1 MTNSL
6 SEEIMGQY
14 LLGIDN
20 GSTVSKA
27 ALFDLHGKEIAV
39 ASQKV
44 HTEYPH
50 PGWTERNM
58 ETLWQ
63 GTATAIRE
71 VLAKSGVK
79 PEEIA
84 GIGNTGHGNGVYLL
98 DKQGKPLRNGIQSMD
113 SRAADIVNEWNDSN
127 LHASVFPFTIQSF
140 WPAQPNALLVW
151 LKKNEPQNYERLG
164 AILMVK
170 DYIKYCLTGETT
182 GDYTD
187 MSATSLMD
195 VRNRCYS
202 RDLMA
207 LYGLS
212 EAYDAL
218 PPLKHSSEICGQ
230 VTPAAAGET
239 GLAIGTPV
247 VGGLFDVD
255 ASAIGAGVINPNQA
269 CLVMGSWSINEV
281 ITREP
286 IVDPSL
292 FMTTLFAEP
301 GLYLT
306 IEGSATSATNLEW
319 FVNQCCGDE
328 RVEAKQRGVS
338 VYEIC
343 SEEVA
348 SVAPDSSNII
358 FHPFL
363 YGSNVQPTAR
373 AGFYGVAGWHTRAHL
388 LRALYEGVV
397 FGHLSHIEKLRA
409 AGGKFN
415 SARLAGGGSRSSVW
429 SQMFADTIQVPVEI
443 SDGNE
448 LGARGVALSAGIGAG
463 IYRDYAEAVQEAVSV
478 IRVHE
483 PIPANT
489 PHYLARYAQYQRLAN
504 VMQEPWEA
512 LSKLG

>member
-1 MTNSL
+1 MA
-6 SEEIMGQY
+6 QY

-27 ALFDLHGKEIAV
+27 ALFDFHGKEIAV
-39 ASQKV
+39 ASCKAD
-44 HTEYPH
+44 TEYPH
-50 PGWTERNM
+50 PGWTERDM
-58 ETLWQ
+58 EMLWQ
-63 GTATAIRE
+63 STASAICE
-71 VLAKSGVK
+71 VIARSGAQ

-98 DKQGKPLRNGIQSMD
+98 DKQGRPLRNGIQSMD
-113 SRAADIVNEWNDSN
+113 SRAADVMNEWRQRN
-127 LHASVFPFTIQSF
+127 LHSQVFPFTIQSF

-151 LKKNEPQNYERLG
+151 LKVNEPQNYERLG

-170 DYIKYCLTGETT
+170 DYIKYRLTGEIT

-187 MSATSLMD
+187 MSASSLMD
-195 VRNRCYS
+195 VRNQCYS
-202 RDLMA
+202 RELMA

-212 EAYDAL
+212 EAYEAL
-218 PPLKHSSEICGQ
+218 PPLKQSSEMIGR
-230 VTPAAAGET
+230 VTPAAAQET
-239 GLAIGTPV
+239 GLAAGTPV

-255 ASAIGAGVINPNQA
+255 ASAIGAGALHVNQA

-281 ITREP
+281 ITKEP

-301 GLYLT
+301 GLFLT

-328 RVEAKQRGVS
+328 RAEAKRRGIS
-338 VYEIC
+338 VYDVC

-348 SVAPDSSNII
+348 SLPPGSTNII

-363 YGSNVQPTAR
+363 YGSNVQPSAR

-397 FGHLSHIEKLRA
+397 FGHLSHIEKLRT
-409 AGGKFN
+409 AGAQIN
-415 SARLAGGGSRSSVW
+415 TARLAGGGSRSPVW
-429 SQMFADTIQVPVEI
+429 SQMFADTIQVPMEV

-448 LGARGVALSAGIGAG
+448 LGARGAALSAGIGAG
-463 IYRDYAEAVQEAVSV
+463 IYSNYAEAVREAVSV
-478 IRVHE
+478 VRVHD
-483 PIPANT
+483 PVPAST
-489 PHYLARYAQYQRLAN
+489 SLYLERYAEYQRLLQ
-504 VMQEPWEA
+504 VMQAPWEA
-512 LSKLG
+512 LNKLG

>member
-1 MTNSL
+1 MA
-6 SEEIMGQY
+6 QY

-27 ALFDLHGKEIAV
+27 ALFDLHGREIAV
-39 ASQKV
+39 ASCKAD
-44 HTEYPH
+44 TEYPH
-50 PGWTERNM
+50 PGWTERGM
-58 ETLWQ
+58 EMLWQ
-63 GTATAIRE
+63 GTASAIRE

-84 GIGNTGHGNGVYLL
+84 GIGNTGHGNGAYLL
-98 DKQGKPLRNGIQSMD
+98 DKQGQPLRNGIQSMD
-113 SRAADIVNEWNDSN
+113 SRAADVLTEWNQRN
-127 LHASVFPFTIQSF
+127 LHEKVFPFTIQSF
-140 WPAQPNALLVW
+140 WPAQPNAILAW

-170 DYIKYCLTGETT
+170 DYIKYRLTGEVT

-195 VRNRCYS
+195 VRNKCYS
-202 RDLMA
+202 RELMDL
-207 LYGLS
+207 YDLS

-218 PPLKHSSEICGQ
+218 PPLKQSSEVCGQ
-230 VTPAAAGET
+230 VTSAAAQET
-239 GLAIGTPV
+239 GLAVGTPV

-255 ASAIGAGVINPNQA
+255 ASAIGAGAININKA

-281 ITREP
+281 ITKEP

-301 GLYLT
+301 GLFLT

-328 RVEAKQRGVS
+328 RAEAKRRGVS
-338 VYEIC
+338 VYEVC

-348 SVAPDSSNII
+348 SLPPGSTNII

-397 FGHLSHIEKLRA
+397 FGHLNHIEKLRK
-409 AGGKFN
+409 AGGQIN
-415 SARLAGGGSRSSVW
+415 TARLAGGGSRSAVW
-429 SQMFADTIQVPVEI
+429 SQMFADTIQVPMEI

-448 LGARGVALSAGIGAG
+448 LGARGAALSAGVGAG
-463 IYRDYAEAVQEAVSV
+463 IYCDYAEAVQEAVKIV
-478 IRVHE
+478 RVHE

-489 PHYLARYAQYQRLAN
+489 PLYLARYAEYERLIH
-504 VMQEPWEA
+504 VMQAPWEA
-512 LSKLG
+512 LNKLD

>member
-1 MTNSL
+1 MAK
-6 SEEIMGQY
+6 Y

-39 ASQKV
+39 ASCKAE
-44 HTEYPH
+44 TEYPH
-50 PGWTERNM
+50 PGWTERDM
-58 ETLWQ
+58 EILWQ
-63 GTATAIRE
+63 CTATAIRE

-98 DKQGKPLRNGIQSMD
+98 DKQGQPLRKGIQSMD
-113 SRAADIVNEWNDSN
+113 SRAADVVTDWNKRN
-127 LHASVFPFTIQSF
+127 LHEQVFPFTIQSF
-140 WPAQPNALLVW
+140 WPAQPNAILAW
-151 LKKNEPQNYERLG
+151 LKKNEPQNYESLG

-170 DYIKYCLTGETT
+170 DYIKYRLTGEIT

-195 VRNRCYS
+195 VRNKCYS
-202 RDLMA
+202 RELME
-207 LYGLS
+207 LYDLS

-218 PPLKHSSEICGQ
+218 PPLKHSSEVIGQ
-230 VTPAAAGET
+230 VTPAAAQET
-239 GLAIGTPV
+239 GLTVGTPV

-255 ASAIGAGVINPNQA
+255 ASAIGAGAININQA

-281 ITREP
+281 ITKDP

-301 GLYLT
+301 GLFLT

-328 RVEAKQRGVS
+328 RAEAKRRGVS

-348 SVAPDSSNII
+348 SLPPGSTNII

-373 AGFYGVAGWHTRAHL
+373 AGFYGVAGWHTRTHL

-397 FGHLSHIEKLRA
+397 FGHLNHIEKLRK
-409 AGGKFN
+409 AGAQIN
-415 SARLAGGGSRSSVW
+415 TARLAGGGSRSEVW
-429 SQMFADTIQVPVEI
+429 SQMFADTIQVPMEI

-448 LGARGVALSAGIGAG
+448 LGARGAALSAGIGAG
-463 IYRDYAEAVQEAVSV
+463 IYSDYSEAVREAVSV
-478 IRVHE
+478 VRVHE

-489 PHYLARYAQYQRLAN
+489 PLYLARYAEYERLIK

-512 LSKLG
+512 LNKLD

>member
-1 MTNSL
+1 
-6 SEEIMGQY
+6 MGQY

-27 ALFDLHGKEIAV
+27 ALFDFHGKEIAV
-39 ASQKV
+39 ASCKAE
-44 HTEYPH
+44 TEYPH
-50 PGWTERNM
+50 PGWTERDM
-58 ETLWQ
+58 EMLWQ
-63 GTATAIRE
+63 CTATAIRE

-98 DKQGKPLRNGIQSMD
+98 DKQGQPLRNGIQSMD
-113 SRAADIVNEWNDSN
+113 SRAADIVTDWNQRN
-127 LHASVFPFTIQSF
+127 LHEQVFPFTIQSF
-140 WPAQPNALLVW
+140 WPAQPNAILVW
-151 LKKNEPQNYERLG
+151 LKKNEPQNYGRLG

-170 DYIKYCLTGETT
+170 DYIKYRLTGEIT

-195 VRNRCYS
+195 VRNKCYS
-202 RDLMA
+202 RELMDL
-207 LYGLS
+207 YDLS

-218 PPLKHSSEICGQ
+218 PPLKQGSEVIGQ
-230 VTPAAAGET
+230 VTISAAQET
-239 GLAIGTPV
+239 GLAVGTPV

-255 ASAIGAGVINPNQA
+255 ASAIGAGAINVNQA

-281 ITREP
+281 ITKDP

-292 FMTTLFAEP
+292 FMTTLFADP
-301 GLYLT
+301 SLFLT

-328 RVEAKQRGVS
+328 RAEAKRRGVS

-348 SVAPDSSNII
+348 SLPPGSTNII

-363 YGSNVQPTAR
+363 FGSNVQPTAR

-397 FGHLSHIEKLRA
+397 FGHLNHIEKLRR
-409 AGGKFN
+409 AGGQIN
-415 SARLAGGGSRSSVW
+415 TARLAGGGSRSAVW
-429 SQMFADTIQVPVEI
+429 SQMFADTIQVPMEI

-448 LGARGVALSAGIGAG
+448 LGARGAALSAGIGAG

-489 PHYLARYAQYQRLAN
+489 PLYLARYAEYERLIN

-512 LSKLG
+512 LNKLD

>member
-1 MTNSL
+1 MS
-6 SEEIMGQY
+6 QY

-27 ALFDLHGKEIAV
+27 AVFDLHGQEIAV
-39 ASQKV
+39 ASCKV
-44 HTEYPH
+44 ETVYPH
-50 PGWTERNM
+50 PGWTERDM
-58 ETLWQ
+58 EMLWQ
-63 GTATAIRE
+63 STACAIRE
-71 VLAKSGVK
+71 AIAKSGVR
-79 PEEIA
+79 PEAIA
-84 GIGNTGHGNGVYLL
+84 GVGNTGHGNGVYLL
-98 DKQGKPLRNGIQSMD
+98 DKQGRPLRNGIQSMD
-113 SRAADIVNEWNDSN
+113 SRAADVVAEWNQRH
-127 LHASVFPFTIQSF
+127 LLAQVFPFTLQSF

-151 LKKNEPQNYERLG
+151 LKHNEPQSYERIG

-170 DYIKYCLTGETT
+170 DYIKYRLTGECT

-187 MSATSLMD
+187 MSGANLMD

-202 RDLMA
+202 RELMA
-207 LYGLS
+207 LYDLA
-212 EAYDAL
+212 EVYEAL
-218 PPLKHSSEICGQ
+218 PPLKQSFEAVGQ
-230 VTPAAAGET
+230 VTAVATQET
-239 GLAIGTPV
+239 GLAAGTPV

-255 ASAIGAGVINPNQA
+255 ASAIGSGAVNADQA

-286 IVDPSL
+286 IVDPRL

-301 GLYLT
+301 GLFLT

-328 RVEAKQRGVS
+328 RAEAQRRGVS
-338 VYEIC
+338 VYDVIN
-343 SEEVA
+343 EEVA
-348 SVAPDSSNII
+348 SLAPGSTNII

-397 FGHLSHIEKLRA
+397 YGHLSHIQKLRA
-409 AGGKFN
+409 AGGQFG
-415 SARLAGGGSRSSVW
+415 SARLAGGGSRSTVW
-429 SQMFADTIQVPVEI
+429 SQMFADTIQVPMEI
-443 SDGNE
+443 SDGHE
-448 LGARGVALSAGIGAG
+448 LGARGAALSAGIGTG
-463 IYRDYAEAVQEAVSV
+463 LYSDYAEAVQEAVSV
-478 IRVHE
+478 VRVHE

-489 PHYLARYAQYQRLAN
+489 SLYLERYAEYQRLAR

>member
-1 MTNSL
+1 MSK
-6 SEEIMGQY
+6 Y

-20 GSTVSKA
+20 GNTFSKA
-27 ALFDLHGKEIAV
+27 ALFDFHGKEIAV
-39 ASQKV
+39 ANCNAD
-44 HTEYPH
+44 TEYPH

-58 ETLWQ
+58 EMLWQ
-63 GTATAIRE
+63 STATAIRD
-71 VLAKSGVK
+71 VLAKSGFQ
-79 PEEIA
+79 PEDIA
-84 GIGNTGHGNGVYLL
+84 GIGNSGHGNGVYLL
-98 DKQGKPLRNGIQSMD
+98 DKQGQPLRNGIQSMD
-113 SRAADIVNEWNDSN
+113 TRAADVVTGWNQRD
-127 LHASVFPFTIQSF
+127 LHAQTFPFALQTF

-151 LKKNEPQNYERLG
+151 LKENEPQNYERIG

-170 DYIKYCLTGETT
+170 DYIKYRLTGEIT

-187 MSATSLMD
+187 MSGANLMD
-195 VRNRCYS
+195 VRNKCYS
-202 RDLMA
+202 KELMA

-212 EAYDAL
+212 DVYDAL
-218 PPLKHSSEICGQ
+218 PPLKHSSEVVGQ
-230 VTPAAAGET
+230 VTTTAAQET
-239 GLAIGTPV
+239 GLAVGTPV

-255 ASAIGAGVINPNQA
+255 ASAIGSGVVNANQA

-281 ITREP
+281 ITKDP
-286 IVDPSL
+286 IVDPGI
-292 FMTTLFAEP
+292 FMTTIFADPELFI
-301 GLYLT
+301 T

-319 FVNQCCGDE
+319 FVNQFCGEE
-328 RVEAKQRGVS
+328 RVEAQRRGVS
-338 VYEIC
+338 VYEVC

-348 SVAPDSSNII
+348 SLPPGSTNII

-363 YGSNVQPTAR
+363 FGSNVQPTAR

-397 FGHLSHIEKLRA
+397 YGHLSHIEKLRA
-409 AGGKFN
+409 AGGQIN
-415 SARLAGGGSRSSVW
+415 SARLAGGGSRSLVW
-429 SQMFADTIQVPVEI
+429 SQMFADTIQVPMEI

-478 IRVHE
+478 VRVHE

-489 PHYLARYAQYQRLAN
+489 PHYLARYAEYERLTK

-512 LSKLG
+512 LNKLS

>member
-1 MTNSL
+1 
-6 SEEIMGQY
+6 MGKY

-39 ASQKV
+39 ASCKAD
-44 HTEYPH
+44 TEYPH
-50 PGWTERNM
+50 PGWTERGM
-58 ETLWQ
+58 EMLWQ
-63 GTATAIRE
+63 STASAIRE
-71 VLAKSGVK
+71 VLAKSGIR

-98 DKQGKPLRNGIQSMD
+98 DKQGQPLRNGIQSMD
-113 SRAADIVNEWNDSN
+113 TRATGVMAEWERLN
-127 LHASVFPFTIQSF
+127 LHSKVFPFTLQSF

-151 LKKNEPQNYERLG
+151 MKQNEPQNYERIG

-170 DYIKYCLTGETT
+170 DYIKYRLTGEIS

-187 MSATSLMD
+187 MSAANLMD

-202 RDLMA
+202 RELMA
-207 LYGLS
+207 LYDLS
-212 EAYDAL
+212 EVYEAM
-218 PPLKHSSEICGQ
+218 PPLIKSSAICGH
-230 VTPAAAGET
+230 VTSAAALET
-239 GLAIGTPV
+239 GLTAGIPV
-247 VGGLFDVD
+247 VGGMFDVD
-255 ASAIGAGVINPNQA
+255 ASAIGSGALNVNQA
-269 CLVMGSWSINEV
+269 CLVMGSWSINEI
-281 ITREP
+281 ITQDP
-286 IVDPSL
+286 IIDTSL
-292 FMTTLFAEP
+292 FMTTLFADP

-328 RVEAKQRGVS
+328 RAEAKRRGIS
-338 VYEIC
+338 VYDVC
-343 SEEVA
+343 NEEVA
-348 SVAPDSSNII
+348 SLPPGSNNII

-373 AGFYGVAGWHTRAHL
+373 AGFYGIAGWHTRAHL

-409 AGGKFN
+409 AGGQIN
-415 SARLAGGGSRSSVW
+415 TARLAGGGSRSSVW
-429 SQMFADTIQVPVEI
+429 SQMFADTIQVSMEV

-448 LGARGVALSAGIGAG
+448 LGARGAALAAGIGAG
-463 IYRDYAEAVQEAVSV
+463 IYNDYAEAVHEAVSV
-478 IRVHE
+478 VRVHD

-489 PHYLARYAQYQRLAN
+489 PFYLDRYAEYKRLTQ
-504 VMQEPWEA
+504 VMQEPWLE
-512 LSKLG
+512 LSKLS